1 MALLT
6 FSRDAGDFGTALEYA
21 ERLSRIAPN
30 DRDVARISGDLRARL
45 QR

>member
-6 FSRDAGDFGTALEYA
+6 FSRDAGDIGAALKYA

-30 DRDVARISGDLRARL
+30 GRDVARISSDLRARL